1 MSFRIYTWK
10 DIERKVKL
18 FMNNHNCDFVNS
30 IDVYCTE
37 VVASVNREDKIDNID
52 DIFSELFGVNY
63 DSDEKII
70 RFDQFEIYIRIE
82 IEIDT
87 EEKREI
93 YQKSIPLFQDII
105 FKKTAYAQN
114 IIQSSLPGKCPVIA
128 FHSYKGGVG
137 RTLSLLAFAKAWSAN
152 SPKDRLLI
160 IDSDIEAPG
169 ITWLFNQESGESD
182 VFSYLDLM
190 EFIQASLLDEEKL
203 EQIVDMIAST
213 TVKIDTGE
221 QMAEHFVIP
230 TYRYQE
236 QLLDIYSNPESIA
249 RGYKNR
255 YLLAEVLSGIGEKLG
270 VSAILV
276 DLRAG
281 VSEFSAPLLFDP
293 RVKKYIVTSTSFQS
307 VQGTR
312 MLLAQICKGLPM
324 GSNTIVPEIFLTMV
338 QENID
343 TADIKGALLEEY
355 DIDINKDHSYM
366 DNLITELPFTDELI
380 HLSSF
385 RHIMKK
391 LDGRD
396 MYFNINK
403 LVKDSYLAVV
413 GHDEGVIND
422 REAVIH
428 AIYNLADSQITAEGN
443 GEFNV
448 LLTQPINTIIR
459 KYYNSIPQIV
469 VLGAKG
475 AGKTFLFREM
485 LRRKTWQNFTQI
497 SGGKEQNKVSYVI
510 PLVSPKSV
518 ENLTDIIQKSVINYI
533 KEFSSATENL
543 SFWYDNRVE
552 IYSYNSQYHSL
563 VEWGMF
569 WKKIM
574 LNAFKNVL
582 DLIDVDKIL
591 QKENKEVVFV
601 IDGLEEIFKKTLS
614 EENEKNAIC
623 SLVQELMT
631 EVKIKYKNIGL
642 VVFLRKDLANNS
654 ITVNQE
660 QFENA
665 YKPYALN
672 WSHEEALRL
681 ALWLV
686 NRAVPGFYT
695 NAIAIEQASHEVIDK
710 ALSKLWGVKLGK
722 INSNEAFSS
731 RWILAALSD
740 FNSQLQARDII
751 RFLANA
757 TKNVGKKI
765 YEDRYIMPTEIKNA
779 VQECSKAKIEEIKQ
793 EIEVLKPIL
802 EELEQVA
809 EDKKILPFES
819 DTFNWSVQQ
828 EKSLRQEGLLIVD
841 DGKYYL
847 PEIIRHALKFK
858 YKKGARPKVLS
869 LLLKK

>member
-1 MSFRIYTWK
+1 MSFKIYTWK
-10 DIERKVKL
+10 DVERKVKL
-18 FMNNHNCDFVNS
+18 YLNSHHCDFINS
-30 IDVYCTE
+30 IDVYSAE
-37 VVASVNREDKIDNID
+37 IVVSVNQEGRID
-52 DIFSELFGVNY
+52 DVDNIFSELFGVSY
-63 DSDEKII
+63 DLDNKLIKL
-70 RFDQFEIYIRIE
+70 DQFEISIYIE
-82 IEIDT
+82 IEIED
-87 EEKREI
+87 KRKNSP
-93 YQKSIPLFQDII
+93 KSIPLFRDII
-105 FKKTAYAQN
+105 FKNTAYSTN
-114 IIQSSLPGKCPVIA
+114 IIESNLPGRCPIIA

-152 SPKDRLLI
+152 SPEDKLLL

-169 ITWLFNQESGESD
+169 ITWLLNQEHSEGD

-203 EQIVDMIAST
+203 EQIIDMIAST
-213 TVKIDTGE
+213 TMKIDTGE
-221 QMAEHFVIP
+221 RMIEHFVMP

-255 YLLAEVLSGIGEKLG
+255 YLLAEVLSDIGERLG

-307 VQGTR
+307 VQGTK
-312 MLLAQICKGLPM
+312 MLLAQICKGLPI
-324 GSNTIVPEIFLTMV
+324 GPNAVLPEIFFTMV
-338 QENID
+338 QENIN
-343 TADIKGALLEEY
+343 TVDIKSSLLEEY
-355 DIDINKDHSYM
+355 NSDVDRDDSYT
-366 DNLITELPFTDELI
+366 DNLITELPFTDELL

-385 RHIMKK
+385 RNIMKK

-396 MYFNINK
+396 MYFNINR
-403 LVKDSYLAVV
+403 LVKENYLAESEC
-413 GHDEGVIND
+413 GMVIKD
-422 REAVIH
+422 REEVIH

-443 GEFNV
+443 EEFNV
-448 LLTQPINTIIR
+448 LLTQPIHMMIK
-459 KYYNSIPQIV
+459 KYWNSIPQIV

-485 LRRKTWQNFTQI
+485 LRNRTWQNFIQMG
-497 SGGKEQNKVSYVI
+497 SDKEINRVSYVI
-510 PLVSPKSV
+510 PLVSPKNT
-518 ENLTDIIQKSVINYI
+518 ENLTDIIQKAVKNFRS
-533 KEFSSATENL
+533 KFTFATDNL
-543 SFWYDNRVE
+543 SFWYDNRIE
-552 IYSYNSQYHSL
+552 ILSYKSQYHDL
-563 VEWGMF
+563 VEWSIF
-569 WKKIM
+569 WKKII
-574 LNAFKNVL
+574 LNAFKNVV
-582 DLIDVDKIL
+582 DLIDVDKAL
-591 QKENKEVVFV
+591 QKENSQVIFVV
-601 IDGLEEIFKKTLS
+601 DGLEEIFENTLS
-614 EENEKNAIC
+614 ENSEKNAIC

-642 VVFLRKDLANNS
+642 VVYLRKDLANNS

-695 NAIAIEQASHEVIDK
+695 NTIAIEQASHEVIDK
-710 ALSKLWGVKLGK
+710 SLSKLWGIKLGK
-722 INSNEAFSS
+722 SNSNEAFSS

-757 TKNVGKKI
+757 TEKVGKKV
-765 YEDRYIMPTEIKNA
+765 YEDRYIMPMEIKNA
-779 VQECSKAKIEEIKQ
+779 VQQCSKAKIDEIKQ
-793 EIEVLKPIL
+793 EIGVLRPIL
-802 EELEQVA
+802 EELEQA
-809 EDKKILPFES
+809 DEDKKILPFES
-819 DTFNWSVQQ
+819 DTFHWSVQQ

-847 PEIIRHALKFK
+847 PEIIRHALKFR

>member
-1 MSFRIYTWK
+1 MSFKAYTWK

-18 FMNNHNCDFVNS
+18 YFNDHKCDFINS
-30 IDVYCTE
+30 IDVYNTE
-37 VVASVNREDKIDNID
+37 IVISVNEEEEIANID
-52 DIFSELFGVNY
+52 DIFSELFGIDY
-63 DSDEKII
+63 DADTKLIKL
-70 RFDQFEIYIRIE
+70 DQFEIYLHIE
-82 IEIDT
+82 IEV
-87 EEKREI
+87 EEKQEI
-93 YQKSIPLFQDII
+93 PNKSIPLFRDII
-105 FKKTAYAQN
+105 FKKTAYSN
-114 IIQSSLPGKCPVIA
+114 HIIQSSLPGDCPMIA

-137 RTLSLLAFAKAWSAN
+137 RTLSLLAFAKAWSAQ
-152 SPKDRLLI
+152 SPEDKLWI

-169 ITWLFNQESGESD
+169 ITWLLEQENGEGD

-203 EQIVDMIAST
+203 EQVVNMIAGST
-213 TVKIDTGE
+213 IKIDTDE
-221 QMAEHFVIP
+221 RMVEHFVMP

-249 RGYKNR
+249 SGYKNR
-255 YLLAEVLSGIGEKLG
+255 YLLAEILSKIGKQLG
-270 VSAILV
+270 VSAILI

-307 VQGTR
+307 VQGTQ
-312 MLLAQICKGLPM
+312 MLLAQICKGLPIEAN
-324 GSNTIVPEIFLTMV
+324 GIVPEIFLTMV
-338 QENID
+338 QENVD
-343 TADIKGALLEEY
+343 TVNIKSSLLEKY
-355 DIDINKDHSYM
+355 NIDKDDSYM

-385 RHIMKK
+385 KQIIKK
-391 LDGRD
+391 LDGRE
-396 MYFNINK
+396 MYFNISR
-403 LVKDSYLAVV
+403 LVKDNYLAAF
-413 GHDEGVIND
+413 HEDTVINN
-422 REAVIH
+422 REEVIH
-428 AIYNLADSQITAEGN
+428 AIYQLADNQITAEGN
-443 GEFNV
+443 GELNV
-448 LLTQPINTIIR
+448 LLTQSIHTII
-459 KYYNSIPQIV
+459 KKFYNSVPQIV
-469 VLGAKG
+469 ILGAKG

-485 LRRKTWQNFTQI
+485 LRNKTWQNFTQI
-497 SGGKEQNKVSYVI
+497 GGGKEQNKVSYMI
-510 PLVSPKSV
+510 PL
-518 ENLTDIIQKSVINYI
+518 I
-533 KEFSSATENL
+533 SSSNTENL
-543 SFWYDNRVE
+543 IPIIEAAVQNFRKDFLYAAENPSFWYDNRLA
-552 IYSYNSQYHSL
+552 IRSYNGQHHDL
-563 VEWGMF
+563 MEWCIF
-569 WKKIM
+569 WKKMM
-574 LNAFKNVL
+574 LQAFQNVA
-582 DLIDVDKIL
+582 DLKEADMAL

-601 IDGLEEIFKKTLS
+601 ADGLEEIFEHTLS
-614 EENEKNAIC
+614 DDNEKNAIR
-623 SLVQELMT
+623 SLVQELIT
-631 EVKIKYKNIGL
+631 EVKIKYKNIG
-642 VVFLRKDLANNS
+642 VIVFLRKDLANNS
-654 ITVNQE
+654 ITVNQV
-660 QFENA
+660 QFENS

-695 NAIAIEQASHEVIDK
+695 NAAAIEQASHEVIDK
-710 ALSKLWGVKLGK
+710 SLSKLWGVKLGRSS
-722 INSNEAFSS
+722 SNEAYSS

-757 TKNVGKKI
+757 TKSVGKKI

-793 EIEVLKPIL
+793 EIAVLKPIL
-802 EELEQVA
+802 EELEQA
-809 EDKKILPFES
+809 TEDKRILPFEA
-819 DTFNWSVQQ
+819 DTFQWSAQQ